1 MLNRLLRK
9 SSSEPDARRREF
21 EKLAHHHYRDIY
33 RAAYRLAGDPD
44 EASDLAQEALVKA
57 YVSFEQFETGTNFRA
72 WMMRI
77 VATTH
82 ISRFRYRSRR
92 PEVVPWDNVMDS
104 TGRET
109 SALAET
115 APGPEALAVSQFNDV
130 EIEQALA
137 SLPEEFRVVAIMSD
151 LYGMQYKDI
160 ATALGVP
167 LGTVRSRLFRARRLL
182 RRELEDYA
190 REHGLLRGEY
200 DD

>member
-1 MLNRLLRK
+1 LVSRLLRQ
-9 SSSEPDARRREF
+9 SGSESDARRREF
-21 EKLAHHHYRDIY
+21 EKLARAHYRDVY

-44 EASDLAQEALVKA
+44 EAADLAQEALVKA
-57 YVSFEQFETGTNFRA
+57 YVSFEQFESGTNFRA

-82 ISRFRYRSRR
+82 ISRYRYRRRR
-92 PEVVPWDNVMDS
+92 PEVVPWDAVIDS

-109 SALAET
+109 AAVAET
-115 APGPEALAVSQFNDV
+115 APGPEAVTVGQFNDV

-160 ATALGVP
+160 ASALGVP

-182 RRELEDYA
+182 RRSLEDYA
-190 REHGLLRGEY
+190 RERGLLRGEY

>member
-1 MLNRLLRK
+1 MASRLLRK

-21 EKLAHHHYRDIY
+21 EKLAHEHYRDVY
-33 RAAYRLAGDPD
+33 RAAYRLTGDPD

-57 YVSFEQFETGTNFRA
+57 YVSFDQFETGTNFRA

-82 ISRFRYRSRR
+82 ISRYRYKRRR
-92 PEVVPWDNVMDS
+92 PEVVPWDAVTDS
-104 TGRET
+104 AGRET
-109 SALAET
+109 AAVAET
-115 APGPEALAVSQFNDV
+115 APGPEDLAVSQFNDV

-151 LYGMQYKDI
+151 IYGMQYKDI
-160 ATALGVP
+160 ADALSVP

-182 RRELEDYA
+182 RRELKDYA
-190 REHGLLRGEY
+190 RERGLLRGEF